1 MKAQQK
7 QQLGLREDQTY
18 AEAARSMLM
27 DSGIKTEVAVDVL
40 FQDKDEQFAVL
51 NALGIQN
58 DSSITTD
65 DDE

>member
-1 MKAQQK
+1 
-7 QQLGLREDQTY
+7 
-18 AEAARSMLM
+18 M

-40 FQDKDEQFAVL
+40 FQEEDEQFAVL

-58 DSSITTD
+58 DSSATTN